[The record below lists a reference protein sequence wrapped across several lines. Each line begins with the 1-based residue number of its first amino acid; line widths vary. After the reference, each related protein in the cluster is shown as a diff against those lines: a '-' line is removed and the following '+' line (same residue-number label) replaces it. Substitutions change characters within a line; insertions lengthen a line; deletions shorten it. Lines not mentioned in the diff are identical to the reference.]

1 MRGSDCTSAA
11 IIRKLAHATPGT
23 NIPNV
28 TERNGSET
36 QKECEARGKSGWT
49 DTRPSL
55 PLHKSLLPSLVKL
68 HARTEPLQ
76 VMEPMLLRVAGLS
89 RVTTPWF
96 PGAWENKW

>member
-1 MRGSDCTSAA
+1 
-11 IIRKLAHATPGT
+11 
-23 NIPNV
+23 
-28 TERNGSET
+28 
-36 QKECEARGKSGWT
+36 
-49 DTRPSL
+49 L

-96 PGAWENKW
+96 PGVWENKW